1 MSSIAGGIDG
11 IEAVFDDESLVADA
25 GLLLAGT
32 VMDRLGLV
40 AMIDE
45 VVRPPAAGR
54 GSGAKALSVVAS
66 MLVGGSHIDDTDR
79 LRAGSAQ
86 AVLPFAVAAPSTVG
100 TWLRSF
106 TFGHVRQLDRACE
119 LALARAWSV
128 GASADVA
135 EMTVDLDSTV
145 CEVYGRCKHGA
156 AYGHTGVLGYH
167 PLAAVRDDTGE
178 IIHTRM
184 RSGSS
189 QRGQRRFAA
198 ETLARLR
205 RLAPA
210 AALAVRADSGFFSY
224 DMIDTLCAHGAS
236 YSITVP
242 QNAKVKAAIDGICER
257 AWKPIAYTDDGE
269 AQVAET
275 LITTGRRS
283 RSRKP
288 RKLRLVVRRTR
299 LTGDQGE
306 LWPTGATTASSRT
319 EPTSTPRP
327 PTPTTVPTPE
337 SNSPS
342 ATSKTTD
349 SPTAPRGGSS
359 PTAPTSP
366 APRWPTT
373 SPAGPPASHTPPT
386 PDTSPSRPPS
396 ASGCSPCP
404 DGSSTTQAATD
415 SACPP
420 TGPGPRTSP
429 KPSNTPATSPCSSE
443 GAPGARRA
451 AAHTP
456 KAPQTHP
463 KPPTPAPHAPTAPAA
478 PAPAQHQPTTPQP
491 ATPPAHRWI
500 QA

>member
-1 MSSIAGGIDG
+1 MGSIAGGIDG

-32 VMDRLGLV
+32 VMDRLGLE

-45 VVRPPAAGR
+45 VVRPPQAGR

-79 LRAGSAQ
+79 LRAGSAR
-86 AVLPFAVAAPSTVG
+86 AVLPFEPLAPSTVG

-106 TFGHVRQLDRACE
+106 TFGHVRQLDRAHE
-119 LALARAWSV
+119 LALARAWSA
-128 GASADVA
+128 GASPDAA
-135 EMTVDLDSTV
+135 GMTVDLDSTV
-145 CEVYGRCKHGA
+145 CEVFGKSKHGA

-306 LWPTGATTASSRT
+306 LWPNWRHHSFITNRADLDAEAADAYHRAHARVELAIRDLKDNGLAHCPSGRFFANAAHLACAALAHNLARWTARLAHATHPGRLTVAATIRK
-319 EPTSTPRP
+319 RLL
-327 PTPTTVPTPE
+327 TVPGRLVNHSGRHRLRMPAHW
-337 SNSPS
+337 PW
-342 ATSKTTD
+342 ATNF
-349 SPTAPRGGSS
+349 
-359 PTAPTSP
+359 
-366 APRWPTT
+366 
-373 SPAGPPASHTPPT
+373 
-386 PDTSPSRPPS
+386 
-396 ASGCSPCP
+396 
-404 DGSSTTQAATD
+404 TQALQH
-415 SACPP
+415 
-420 TGPGPRTSP
+420 
-429 KPSNTPATSPCSSE
+429 
-443 GAPGARRA
+443 ARNL
-451 AAHTP
+451 P
-456 KAPQTHP
+456 LL
-463 KPPTPAPHAPTAPAA
+463 
-478 PAPAQHQPTTPQP
+478 
-491 ATPPAHRWI
+491 I
-500 QA
+500 